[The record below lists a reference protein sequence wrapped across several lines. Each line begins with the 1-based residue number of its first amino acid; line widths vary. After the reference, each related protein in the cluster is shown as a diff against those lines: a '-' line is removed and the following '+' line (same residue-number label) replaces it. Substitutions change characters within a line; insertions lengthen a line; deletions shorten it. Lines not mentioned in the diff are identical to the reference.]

1 MTMSSAYEERGRVH
15 QKQRTRQALIDAAR
29 VLLDRGVTP
38 TVEQAAASASVS
50 RPTAYRYFPNQHA
63 LLAAAHPELAA
74 ESLLPRTAPRDPI
87 ERLDVASAELM
98 RLLLQHETALRA
110 MFRIAADKTPDT
122 RPPLAL
128 RTGRRI
134 RWIED
139 ALAPMRE
146 RLDAAQFRR
155 LVLQIGAT
163 LGIEPLMWL
172 IDIAH
177 VERSEAAEILRASA
191 RELLRAAL

>member
-1 MTMSSAYEERGRVH
+1 MAMSSGFEDTGRVN
-15 QKQRTRQALIDAAR
+15 QKKRTRQALIDAAR
-29 VLLDRGVTP
+29 VLLAQGITP
-38 TVEQAAASASVS
+38 TVEQAAAAAMVS

-63 LLAAAHPELAA
+63 MLIAAHPELQM
-74 ESLLPRTAPRDPI
+74 ESILPAGAPRDPL
-87 ERLDVASAELM
+87 ERLDAASAELM
-98 RLLLQHETALRA
+98 RLLLEHETALRA
-110 MFRIAADKTPDT
+110 MFRMGAAKASEPP
-122 RPPLAL
+122 PPLAL

-139 ALAPMRE
+139 ALEPVRE
-146 RLDAAQFRR
+146 ALPPERFHR

-177 VERSEAAEILRASA
+177 VERREAAEILREAA
-191 RELLRAAL
+191 RTLLRSAL